1 MARGERLHD
10 GFGSDVRRS
19 LTGTRRIKVGVECA
33 AAFAAAFEIGTLDDR
48 AAVAVVATRTDRQSR
63 EDNSGAGRTDRL

>member
-1 MARGERLHD
+1 MSALLD
-10 GFGSDVRRS
+10 S
-19 LTGTRRIKVGVECA
+19 
-33 AAFAAAFEIGTLDDR
+33 FAAAFEIGTLDDR